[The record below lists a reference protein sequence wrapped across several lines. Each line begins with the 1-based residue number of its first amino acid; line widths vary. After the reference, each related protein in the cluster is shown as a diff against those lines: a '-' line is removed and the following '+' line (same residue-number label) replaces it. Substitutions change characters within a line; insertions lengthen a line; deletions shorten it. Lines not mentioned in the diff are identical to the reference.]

1 MEQNIV
7 NIVGAGLAGLS
18 AARELAGAGVCVR
31 LLSAQASERAQSVL
45 AEGGINASLDIMG
58 EDDSVEEHYLDTMKG
73 GVWLADPNAV
83 WGLVSDAPGIVRDL
97 AALGVPFQ
105 REKGAMIQRNFG
117 GQKKKRTAYAQS
129 STGKVLV
136 TALVDEVR
144 RLEAGGLVQRLPHA
158 ELVSLCIE
166 DGRCV
171 GVRVCDAYS
180 GSEQT
185 LAGPVILANGG
196 MGGLFGGLT
205 TGTTT
210 NSGDVAA
217 LALAAG
223 VELANL
229 EFLQYHPTTVPIT
242 GKRLLVSEA
251 ARGEGGRL
259 YVMRDGVPWYFMED
273 KYPELGNLMS
283 RDVVSREEEA
293 VLADPAY
300 GDQVY
305 LDLRELPRRVWR
317 ERLADM
323 HDELKHYLGI
333 DATREPVPVEPGIHY
348 CMGGI
353 LVDARH
359 RTNIEGLLAAGECA
373 CAYHG
378 ANRLGGNSLLGAI
391 RGGREAARTILGGS
405 LAAASVPAGND
416 APCME
421 PLSQTCS
428 ADIPVELAMRKTL
441 MHCMGI
447 TRTGDELRAGFS
459 ALEKLGVDGCSQRM
473 KLRLQLARA
482 TVSCAIAREES
493 RGAHQRHDFPQTSE
507 DFRRTTVVAA
517 RELGVSTLGAHIRF
531 RALPEPGEGVPRP

>member
-1 MEQNIV
+1 MEPVFV

-18 AARELAGAGVCVR
+18 AARELACAGVPVR

-45 AEGGINASLDIMG
+45 AEGGINACLDLMG
-58 EDDSVEEHYLDTMKG
+58 EHDTVEEHYLDTMRG

-83 WGLVSDAPGIVRDL
+83 WGLVSDAPGIVREL
-97 AALGVPFQ
+97 AGLGVPFQ
-105 REKGAMIQRNFG
+105 RENGAMIQRNFG

-144 RLEAGGLVQRLPHA
+144 RLEGSGFVKRFPHA
-158 ELVSLCIE
+158 ELVSLCVS
-166 DGRCV
+166 DGRCT
-171 GVRVCDAYS
+171 GVRVRDAYT
-180 GSEQT
+180 GCEET

-205 TGTTT
+205 TGTTA

-217 LALAAG
+217 LALASG

-259 YVMRDGVPWYFMED
+259 FVLRDGKPWYFMED
-273 KYPELGNLMS
+273 KYPELGNLMP

-293 VLADPAY
+293 VLADLAC
-300 GDQVY
+300 GDQIY
-305 LDLRELPRRVWR
+305 LDLRELPRHVWR

-323 HDELKHYLGI
+323 HDELHHYLGI
-333 DATREPVPVEPGIHY
+333 DAMREPVPVEPGIHY
-348 CMGGI
+348 CMGGVM
-353 LVDARH
+353 VDDKH
-359 RTNIEGLLAAGECA
+359 RTNIQGLLAAGECA

-391 RGGREAARTILGGS
+391 RGGREAARTLLGGS
-405 LAAASVPAGND
+405 LSAAPVAIDKSMPSI
-416 APCME
+416 E
-421 PLSQTCS
+421 PLSQTCV
-428 ADIPVELAMRKTL
+428 ADIPVELAMRKAL
-441 MHCMGI
+441 VSCMGI
-447 TRTGDELRAGFS
+447 TRTGEELAVGL
-459 ALEKLGVDGCSQRM
+459 ATLQELAAQDCSGRM
-473 KLRLQLARA
+473 RLRLQLACA
-482 TVSCAIAREES
+482 TISCALAREES
-493 RGAHQRHDFPQTSE
+493 RGAHQRRDFPQTRDE
-507 DFRRTTVVAA
+507 FQRTTVVRA
-517 RELGVSTLGAHIRF
+517 REVGMNPRGVEVSFLE
-531 RALPEPGEGVPRP
+531 LPNAREGVPRS